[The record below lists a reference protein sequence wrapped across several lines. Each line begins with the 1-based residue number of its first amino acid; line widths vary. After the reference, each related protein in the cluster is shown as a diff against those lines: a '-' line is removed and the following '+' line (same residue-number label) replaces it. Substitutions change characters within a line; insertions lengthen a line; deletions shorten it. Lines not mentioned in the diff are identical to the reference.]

1 MTTSPDRRLKKLALK
16 IGYLREELYDLEE
29 EFDRRGWQLQRAVME
44 LLARAGDL
52 IPQSPN
58 PVAPASEEPPTD
70 SAKDDQSPQQAA
82 WQRKLFRKIS
92 SKTHPDALLREELSE
107 RERLERS
114 KMFQDANRALQKG
127 DGGRL
132 MEIAA
137 ELDLEVE
144 DAPVDEHVASMERLS
159 SELESRMQ
167 EIKRTAAWVWGEG
180 RRHEILN
187 HVGRVSGWSGSPTS
201 LIDEIIAW
209 VDAGFVGGMD
219 SYTPPPPPEARRIRG
234 TRKVGQRPE
243 RMSRLRDS

>member
-1 MTTSPDRRLKKLALK
+1 VSQSGDRRLKKLALK

-52 IPQSPN
+52 MPQR
-58 PVAPASEEPPTD
+58 
-70 SAKDDQSPQQAA
+70 QQAQPESNPISKA
-82 WQRKLFRKIS
+82 DEEQEETPKQPTWQRKLFRKIS

-107 RERLERS
+107 REQVERA
-114 KMFQDANRALQKG
+114 KMFRDAHKALQKG

-144 DAPVDEHVASMERLS
+144 DAPIEEHVTSLERLATQ
-159 SELESRMQ
+159 LETRMQ

-180 RRHEILN
+180 KRREILD
-187 HVGRVSGWSGSPTS
+187 HVGRVSGWSGTPSN
-201 LIDEIIAW
+201 LVDDIIAW
-209 VDAGFVGGMD
+209 VDAGFIGGLD
-219 SYTPPPPPEARRIRG
+219 SYSLPPEPEARRFRT

-243 RMSRLRDS
+243 RSLRMR